1 MPRSPRFFFLVILLV
16 GGCALL
22 LTRAANPLQSIR
34 HAADG
39 TPPTTSSATPLK
51 GKAPLGSSA
60 DVRNSTLGVSVA
72 LPPLHLVTRVADV
85 PCLQFERV
93 FVINLPERHDKLD
106 AFSLVAS
113 LTGFTF
119 DIIEGIKGLTVVNKT
134 LPSLEKLPK
143 VDMGTRESLIGP
155 DLDHRRKE
163 RGTILSAAGVRT

>member
-60 DVRNSTLGVSVA
+60 DVRNSTLG
-72 LPPLHLVTRVADV
+72 
-85 PCLQFERV
+85 FERV